1 MNDPLCA
8 ASILSRFVT
17 ETRIMSA
24 IEQPATLPLPA
35 LQPPRRYLFGPG
47 PTMVDPRVYEA
58 ISRPIVGHLDPYFI
72 QVMGEVQ
79 QLLRTAF
86 GTTDG
91 GTLVISGTGS
101 AGMEAAVANFVDP
114 GAKFAI
120 FANGYFSD
128 RLTEMAKR
136 QGANVVRLEK
146 GWGEI
151 FTDSEAADFIRR
163 EKPHVVAYV
172 HAETSTGALQSGKAI
187 CAAAHDGGALVIADC
202 VTSLGGLPVEFDR
215 TGIDVAYSCS
225 QKGLSCPPGLSPIAM
240 SPRAMD
246 FLRARTTPSRSW
258 YLDLKLIHDYSTVSH
273 RYHHT
278 APISMFYALREALMV
293 IAEEGIENRWERHRR
308 CHHSFVKGI
317 EAMGLRMHVPEAH
330 RITTLNTVC
339 VPEGV
344 DEAKVRRQLLDGPGI
359 EIAGGFGPLA
369 GKVFRIGLM
378 GPLATEENVQFFL
391 AEFRKVLSAGGY
403 PI

>member
-1 MNDPLCA
+1 
-8 ASILSRFVT
+8 
-17 ETRIMSA
+17 MSA
-24 IEQPATLPLPA
+24 VEQATPAIQLPA

-47 PTMVDPRVYEA
+47 PSMVHPRVYEA
-58 ISRPIVGHLDPYFI
+58 LSKPIVGHLDPYFI
-72 QVMGEVQ
+72 QVMGDVQ
-79 QLLRTAF
+79 QLLKMTY

-91 GTLVISGTGS
+91 ATLVISGTGS
-101 AGMEAAVANFVDP
+101 AGMEAAVANFVEP
-114 GAKFAI
+114 GAKFAV

-136 QGANVVRLEK
+136 HGANVVRFEK
-146 GWGEI
+146 KWGEI
-151 FTDSEAADFIRR
+151 FTDDEAREFIQLERP
-163 EKPHVVAYV
+163 KVVGFV

-187 CAAAHDGGALVIADC
+187 CAAAHDAGALVIGDC
-202 VTSLGGLPVEFDR
+202 VTSLGGVPVNFDE
-215 TGIDVAYSCS
+215 TGIDVAYSCT
-225 QKGLSCPPGLSPIAM
+225 QKGLSCPPGLSPMAM
-240 SPRAMD
+240 SPRAME

-308 CHHSFVKGI
+308 SHKSFVKGI

-330 RITTLNTVC
+330 RIATLNTVC

-344 DEAKVRRQLLDGPGI
+344 DEAKVRKHLLDEPGI

-369 GKVFRIGLM
+369 GKVFRIGVM
-378 GPLATEENVQFFL
+378 GPLATEDNVQFFL
-391 AEFRKVLSAGGY
+391 KEFKKTLNAQGY
-403 PI
+403 TK